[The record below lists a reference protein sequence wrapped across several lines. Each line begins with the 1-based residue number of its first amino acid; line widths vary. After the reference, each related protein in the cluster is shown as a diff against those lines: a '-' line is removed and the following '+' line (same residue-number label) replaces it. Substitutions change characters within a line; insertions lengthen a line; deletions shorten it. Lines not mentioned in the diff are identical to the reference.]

1 MSFGNKSYDNH
12 DVDMMNEDD
21 AMSPDA
27 TQARLTSAIA
37 NDYIQMRQKLLH
49 EQERKNPYNE
59 HDVNKQSPQIVDV
72 PLNECPANHVA
83 ITIPWFYVN
92 CDEFSEHRLLE
103 NLYFIDYQ
111 KLREILALSADIET
125 GDNDKQIDICPK
137 LVKLLKSK
145 EDMFSVDGT
154 DDVNG
159 VVYRQIK
166 AILSTLQEFG
176 SFQSQ
181 LDVDDVFVDISHET
195 VSFNTIRYYEND
207 PKTGLLINTVERET
221 NGHSFYSQVFS
232 DEEKMHIRE
241 MNRETD
247 LNQMY
252 FILQKF
258 KESLL
263 FKPNRVCNYT
273 SKLINICILYLV
285 LESHSIPVRGNYLM
299 YVDTNIIS
307 FMIDCI
313 ARSRV
318 LGHWKHN
325 PCTRQLIADIVTN
338 YHKNNMLVAVCK
350 LDTARDRAQ
359 FLCDQIKQHG
369 NLTKA
374 ISYAEYEKLIKRYV
388 IKVDGVSYY
397 SFDKMFL
404 MNLVELPS
412 FTAIIDT
419 AAATAAADDVN
430 TDNK

>member
-1 MSFGNKSYDNH
+1 MSIAFAN
-12 DVDMMNEDD
+12 DVDMVSSNDCDM
-21 AMSPDA
+21 PLTP
-27 TQARLTSAIA
+27 TQLTSNIA

-49 EQERKNPYNE
+49 EQRRQMENSYNDSE
-59 HDVNKQSPQIVDV
+59 SIDEAPQTADV
-72 PLNECPANHVA
+72 PLNECPMDHVA

-92 CDEFSEHRLLE
+92 CDEFAEHRAVN
-103 NLYFIDYQ
+103 NLYFINYN
-111 KLREILALSADIET
+111 KLREILTLSADIET

-137 LVKLLKSK
+137 LVKMLKSK
-145 EDMFSVDGT
+145 EDRVDGE
-154 DDVNG
+154 DNVNG
-159 VVYRQIK
+159 VIYRQIK

-181 LDVDDVFVDISHET
+181 LDVDDIFVDVSHET
-195 VSFNTIRYYEND
+195 VSFNTIRQYKND
-207 PKTGLLINTVERET
+207 IMTGLLIEATEREVD
-221 NGHSFYSQVFS
+221 GYHFYSQVPT
-232 DEEKMHIRE
+232 DEEKMYIRE
-241 MNRETD
+241 ITNETD

-258 KESLL
+258 KDSLL

-273 SKLINICILYLV
+273 SKLINICIMYLV
-285 LESHSIPVRGNYLM
+285 LESHAIPIRGNYLS

-325 PCTRQLIADIVTN
+325 PCTRQLICDLVAN
-338 YHKNNMLVAVCK
+338 YHKNNMLVSVCK
-350 LDTARDRAQ
+350 LETARERAQ
-359 FLCDQIKQHG
+359 FLCEQIKQHG
-369 NLTKA
+369 NLSKT

-388 IKVDGVSYY
+388 IKVNDTMYY

-412 FTAIIDT
+412 FTTIIDT
-419 AAATAAADDVN
+419 AAATSVN
-430 TDNK
+430 DAKL